1 MGGARSL
8 LGGKEEQG
16 GELLFQ
22 ADLGHYLE
30 LSGMLLGYVDVRTHD
45 DKGTSRRVGEQEG
58 GVGGTEKAG
67 EAGWGGGGC
76 QGASHSWLLPQPA
89 PLYITPGHLLDKFVK
104 DFLQPNQTF
113 QDQIK
118 KALKIICSFLE
129 ENCFRHSTTKI
140 QVIQVSPGFFLCSLR
155 GTK

>member
-1 MGGARSL
+1 LGEGARSL

-22 ADLGHYLE
+22 ADLGHHLE

-67 EAGWGGGGC
+67 EEAGWGVV
-76 QGASHSWLLPQPA
+76 AA
-89 PLYITPGHLLDKFVK
+89 RGHL
-104 DFLQPNQTF
+104 T
-113 QDQIK
+113 
-118 KALKIICSFLE
+118 AGSFHSLP
-129 ENCFRHSTTKI
+129 HST
-140 QVIQVSPGFFLCSLR
+140 
-155 GTK
+155 